1 MSVLPKGYQIP
12 TDGPVCD
19 LMRATGRSMWR
30 PAHLHFMV
38 SAYGYKPL
46 TTHLFVKDAPHIN
59 EDAVF
64 GVKESLIQ
72 DFKRNPDGKGYTLN
86 YNLSLAKR

>member
-1 MSVLPKGYQIP
+1 MLPKGYQIP
-12 TDGPVCD
+12 TDGPVGD
-19 LMRATGRSMWR
+19 LMRATGRPPWR

-38 SAYGYKPL
+38 SADGYKSL
-46 TTHLFVKDAPHIN
+46 TTHLFVKGAPHID

-72 DFKRNPDGKGYTLN
+72 DFKRNLDGKGYTLN
-86 YNLSLAKR
+86 YNFVLSQA